1 MPTAPVHSAQ
11 VSIEKSMPIPQTQ
24 EQDLGPEVPARLQ
37 GATRSLLF
45 IQILAGNIILRQ
57 LATLYR
63 TRVPFNGA
71 KWRMQNGQMRWQMN
85 YNNVVP
91 WEFHAAFFIDG
102 RYHDLRRSASSRR
115 PGNRR
120 LCARHRLGFGNCSIK
135 K

>member
-1 MPTAPVHSAQ
+1 VFAAIFRIYFLCLWFLVAA
-11 VSIEKSMPIPQTQ
+11 II
-24 EQDLGPEVPARLQ
+24 G
-37 GATRSLLF
+37 F
-45 IQILAGNIILRQ
+45 IGVWFS

-71 KWRMQNGQMRWQMN
+71 KWRMQNGQMRWLMN

-120 LCARHRLGFGNCSIK
+120 LCARDRLGFGNCSIK